1 MYKPSK
7 LLGGRKMEI
16 VRYEVGDIVK
26 MKKQHPCGA
35 YEWEI
40 TRTGIDFGLK
50 CTGCGRFVMIP
61 RPKFEKAV
69 KAIVKRA
76 GE

>member
-1 MYKPSK
+1 MAFLKY
-7 LLGGRKMEI
+7 EI
-16 VRYEVGDIVK
+16 GNIVK
-26 MKKQHPCGA
+26 MKKVHPCGS

-50 CTGCGRFVMIP
+50 CCKCGRFVMLP

-69 KAIVKRA
+69 KSIIGSKISAEERNDKN
-76 GE
+76 EQ